1 MARITVEDCLTHIPN
16 RFDLVLVASKR
27 ARQLSKGKEATLP
40 WDNDKPTVLALR
52 EIAEQT
58 VDASIL
64 KETSVREE
72 AGEAAMVGQD
82 DFRQRLEQELQQ
94 ELQQEFRQEV
104 PSRGDQE
111 QED

>member
-1 MARITVEDCLTHIPN
+1 MARITVEDCLTRIPN

-52 EIAEQT
+52 EIAEGN
-58 VDASIL
+58 VDAAIL
-64 KETSVREE
+64 KEAAAREE
-72 AGEAAMVGQD
+72 IEAAMVEED
-82 DFRQRLEQELQQ
+82 DFRKRLEQELQQ

-104 PSRGDQE
+104 PSRDDQE
-111 QED
+111 LED

>member
-27 ARQLSKGKEATLP
+27 ARQLSKGKETTLP

-52 EIAEQT
+52 EIAEGT

-64 KETSVREE
+64 KQVNVREDIDE
-72 AGEAAMVGQD
+72 VIVEQD
-82 DFRQRLEQELQQ
+82 DFRKRLEQELQQ
-94 ELQQEFRQEV
+94 ELQQEFRHEV
-104 PSRGDQE
+104 PSARGDQE
-111 QED
+111 LED

>member
-27 ARQLSKGKEATLP
+27 ARQLSKGKESTLP

-52 EIAEQT
+52 EIAEGT
-58 VDASIL
+58 VDSSIL
-64 KETSVREE
+64 KQVNVREE
-72 AGEAAMVGQD
+72 IQDTMVEQD

-104 PSRGDQE
+104 PTARDNQE
-111 QED
+111 PED

>member
-27 ARQLSKGKEATLP
+27 ARQLSKGKESTLP

-52 EIAEQT
+52 EIAEGT
-58 VDASIL
+58 VDSSIL
-64 KETSVREE
+64 KQVNVREE
-72 AGEAAMVGQD
+72 IEEVVVEQD

-104 PSRGDQE
+104 PVRDDQE

>member
-27 ARQLSKGKEATLP
+27 ARQLSKGKEPTLP

-52 EIAEQT
+52 EIAEGS

-64 KETSVREE
+64 KEVNVREE
-72 AGEAAMVGQD
+72 IDEGVVEQD

-94 ELQQEFRQEV
+94 ELQQEFRQET
-104 PSRGDQE
+104 PARDE
-111 QED
+111 QGTED

>member
-52 EIAEQT
+52 EIAERT

-64 KETSVREE
+64 KEVNVREE
-72 AGEAAMVGQD
+72 IDEVMVEQD
-82 DFRQRLEQELQQ
+82 DFRKRLEQELQQ
-94 ELQQEFRQEV
+94 ELQQEFRHEV
-104 PSRGDQE
+104 PSRDDQE